1 VKTILLSP
9 LIAVLSYN
17 LDEYELS
24 QISYMYLDR
33 CLIKYLDRDYWD
45 EGEEDRAKEIVEG
58 TKKAMQFLIE
68 YGTLSNPKK
77 GYQMSNVV
85 SMREQALDPAVIE
98 SIVMKGDLVRL
109 TPAQKVAY
117 YNYSASRQG

>member
-1 VKTILLSP
+1 MSVDLKVTHYDTGEDYFTFTIDRS
-9 LIAVLSYN
+9 ASYD

-45 EGEEDRAKEIVEG
+45 EGEEDRAKEIVKG
-58 TKKAMQFLIE
+58 TKKAMQFLIQ

-77 GYQMSNVV
+77 GVSN
-85 SMREQALDPAVIE
+85 E
-98 SIVMKGDLVRL
+98 
-109 TPAQKVAY
+109 
-117 YNYSASRQG
+117 